1 MNCPFRNSKNIKKD
15 LSFKN
20 MEVNN
25 ETTNFGKCYE
35 KECPFFA
42 KTKDCSNF
50 CLRGRAKINTEDI

>member
-1 MNCPFRNSKNIKKD
+1 MICPNKKSKNVKKD

-20 MEVNN
+20 MEVTT

-35 KECPFFA
+35 KECPFFV
-42 KTKDCSNF
+42 KTKDGSKI